1 MSAEP
6 DIPSRVLT
14 LAKAFRDAGGR
25 AWLVGGWVRD
35 LLLESP
41 SKDFDL
47 EVHGLE
53 PDALEAILERRGRV
67 NKVGRSFGV
76 YKLRIGDQDVD
87 VSIPRKDSKVGPGHK
102 GIHAEGDPHLG
113 IEQALL
119 RRDLTINALAY
130 DPLDGTFADPYGG
143 RRDLEA
149 KVLRA
154 VDGAT
159 FGEDPLRALRVLQF
173 AARLEFAVD
182 PALADLV
189 RTIPLH
195 SLPPERVWL
204 ELEKLLLKARRPS
217 IGLALGRSLGVLPRV
232 LPELGVADGAV
243 DRAAEIW
250 RPSLEPWGRKVALM
264 LSALLGDL
272 SPDLLGQVLDR
283 LRIHTIDGYRTRDR
297 VLECAAE
304 WTALARGFDDTA
316 LRELA
321 ERTEVCLVAAVADSR
336 DPQGH
341 GRAAFD
347 RATALGVA
355 WTPLEP
361 LLHGRD
367 LGPLGVQQGRRMGEL
382 LAAIRAR
389 QLRGEITTREE
400 AIEAVRP
407 LLGRIP

>member
-1 MSAEP
+1 VSAEP
-6 DIPSRVLT
+6 DIPNRVLV

-35 LLLESP
+35 LLLGTP

-53 PDALEAILERRGRV
+53 PDAVEAILERRGRV

-119 RRDLTINALAY
+119 RRDLTINAIAY

-149 KVLRA
+149 KMLRA

-159 FGEDPLRALRVLQF
+159 FAEDPLRALRVLQF
-173 AARLEFAVD
+173 AARLGFEVD
-182 PALADLV
+182 PALAELV
-189 RTIPLH
+189 RTIPLD

-217 IGLALGRSLGVLPRV
+217 KGLALGRSLGVLPRV
-232 LPELGVADGAV
+232 LPEVTIADEAI
-243 DRAAEIW
+243 DRAAEVW
-250 RPSLEPWGRKVALM
+250 RPSIEPRGRKVALM
-264 LSALLGDL
+264 LGVLLGEL
-272 SPDLLGQVLDR
+272 APEPLARVLDR
-283 LRIHTIDGYRTRDR
+283 LNIHTIDGYRTRDR
-297 VLECAAE
+297 VLDCATE
-304 WTALARGFDDTA
+304 WQAISHAFDDTA

-321 ERTEVCLVAAVADSR
+321 ERTEVGLVAAVADSR
-336 DPQGH
+336 DSRGR
-341 GRAAFD
+341 GRAAYD

-355 WTPLEP
+355 WAPLEP
-361 LLHGRD
+361 LIHGRD
-367 LGPLGVQQGRRMGEL
+367 LRPLGVQQGKRMGEL
-382 LAAIRAR
+382 LAAIRVR
-389 QLRGEITTREE
+389 QLRGEIATREE
-400 AIEAVRP
+400 AIEALRP
-407 LLGRIP
+407 LLETIR

>member
-1 MSAEP
+1 VPAEP
-6 DIPSRVLT
+6 EIPNRVLT

-35 LLLESP
+35 LLLGHP

-53 PDALEAILERRGRV
+53 PAALEAILERRGRV

-87 VSIPRKDSKVGPGHK
+87 VSIPRRDSKVGPGHK
-102 GIHAEGDPHLG
+102 GIHAQGDPHLG

-119 RRDLTINALAY
+119 RRDLTINAIAY

-154 VDGAT
+154 VDRAT
-159 FGEDPLRALRVLQF
+159 FAEDPLRALRVLQF
-173 AARLEFAVD
+173 AARLEFSVD
-182 PALADLV
+182 PELADLV
-189 RTIPLH
+189 RTIPLDA
-195 SLPPERVWL
+195 LPAERVWL
-204 ELEKLLLKARRPS
+204 ELEKLLLKARHPS
-217 IGLALGRSLGVLPRV
+217 VGLALGRALGVLPRV
-232 LPELGVADGAV
+232 LPELAVADDAV
-243 DRAAEIW
+243 DRAAEVW
-250 RPSLEPWGRKVALM
+250 RPSIEPWGRKVALV
-264 LSALLGDL
+264 LGALLGDL
-272 SPDLLGQVLDR
+272 EPEPLARVLDR
-283 LRIHTIDGYRTRDR
+283 LRIHTIDGFRTRDR
-297 VLECAAE
+297 VLECAVE
-304 WTALARGFDDTA
+304 WKALARGYDDTA

-321 ERTEVCLVAAVADSR
+321 ERAEVGLVAAVADSR
-336 DPQGH
+336 EPGGR

-347 RATALGVA
+347 RAMELGVL

-367 LGPLGVQQGRRMGEL
+367 LRPLGVQQGKRMGDL
-382 LAAIRAR
+382 LAAIRVR
-389 QLRGEITTREE
+389 QLRGEITTRDE

-407 LLGRIP
+407 LLETIP

>member
-1 MSAEP
+1 VSAEP
-6 DIPSRVLT
+6 DIPNRVLT
-14 LAKAFRDAGGR
+14 LCDAFKDAGGR

-35 LLLESP
+35 LLLGTP

-53 PDALEAILERRGRV
+53 PTALEAILERRGRV

-119 RRDLTINALAY
+119 RRDLTINAIAY
-130 DPLDGTFADPYGG
+130 DPLERTFADPYDG

-154 VDGAT
+154 VDAAT

-173 AARLEFAVD
+173 AARFEFAVD

-189 RTIPLH
+189 RAIPLD

-204 ELEKLLLKARRPS
+204 ELEKLLSKARRPS
-217 IGLALGRSLGVLPRV
+217 VGLALGRELGVLSRI
-232 LPELGVADGAV
+232 LPEIGNNDAAV

-250 RPSLEPWGRKVALM
+250 RASMEPSGRKVALM
-264 LSALLGDL
+264 LAALLGDL
-272 SPDLLGQVLDR
+272 APEPLERVLDR
-283 LRIHTIDGYRTRDR
+283 LNIHTIDGYRTRDR
-297 VLECAAE
+297 VLECASEWNAIAE
-304 WTALARGFDDTA
+304 RFDDTS

-321 ERTEVCLVAAVADSR
+321 ERTEVGLVATVADSR
-336 DPQGH
+336 DPHGR
-341 GRAAFD
+341 GRAAYD
-347 RATALGVA
+347 RAAALGVL

-367 LGPLGVQQGRRMGEL
+367 LRPLGVLPGKRMGEL
-382 LAAIRAR
+382 LEAIRVR
-389 QLRGEITTREE
+389 QLRGELTTREE

-407 LLGRIP
+407 LVGTTP

>member
-1 MSAEP
+1 LSAEP
-6 DIPSRVLT
+6 EIPSRVLT

-35 LLLESP
+35 LLLGHP

-53 PDALEAILERRGRV
+53 PPALEAILERRGRV

-76 YKLRIGDQDVD
+76 YKLRIDDQDLD
-87 VSIPRKDSKVGPGHK
+87 VSIPRRDSKVGPGHK
-102 GIHAEGDPHLG
+102 GIQAEGDPHLG

-119 RRDLTINALAY
+119 RRDLTINAIAY

-173 AARLEFAVD
+173 AARLEFSVD

-189 RTIPLH
+189 RTIPLD

-204 ELEKLLLKARRPS
+204 ELEKLLLKGKRPS
-217 IGLALGRSLGVLPRV
+217 VGLALGRTLGVLPRI
-232 LPELGVADGAV
+232 LPELAIADDAI
-243 DRAAEIW
+243 DRATEVW
-250 RPSLEPWGRKVALM
+250 RPSIEPWGRKVALM
-264 LSALLGDL
+264 LGTLLGDL
-272 SPDLLGQVLDR
+272 EPASVAHVLDR
-283 LRIHTIDGYRTRDR
+283 LRIHTIDGFRTRDR
-297 VLECAAE
+297 VVECVAE
-304 WTALARGFDDTA
+304 WKALARGYDDTA

-321 ERTEVCLVAAVADSR
+321 ERAEVGLVAAVADSR
-336 DPQGH
+336 EPGGR

-347 RATALGVA
+347 RATALGVL
-355 WTPLEP
+355 WTPLPP

-367 LGPLGVQQGRRMGEL
+367 LRPLGVEQGKRMGEL
-382 LAAIRAR
+382 LATIRAR
-389 QLRGEITTREE
+389 QLRGEITTRDE

-407 LLGRIP
+407 LLETLP